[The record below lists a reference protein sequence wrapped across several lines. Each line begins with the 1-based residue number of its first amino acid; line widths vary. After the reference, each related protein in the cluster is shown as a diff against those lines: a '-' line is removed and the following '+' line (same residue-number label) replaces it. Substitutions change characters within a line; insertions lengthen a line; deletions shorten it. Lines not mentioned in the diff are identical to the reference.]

1 MSIINHQSDKSKHDE
16 TEYLLKSPAN
26 AAHLAKSI
34 EQFKS
39 NNVTDREALNVRM
52 KGLDELTAQAQKLDM
67 GY

>member
-1 MSIINHQSDKSKHDE
+1 MSIINHQSDE